1 MPNHN
6 RNQQGFV
13 LVVSLILLVIV
24 TILVVNAM
32 RVTTMNEKMAGNY
45 MDRNRAY
52 QAAEQAL
59 RQGESLLQNNAETC
73 LSGCTGSNV
82 NGVGA
87 VASGN
92 AVPSTWSDNGASNAN
107 VITGQATSA
116 KYLVNQLSDTLRPVD
131 KSSCKAYSIM
141 GRGQGIDSRSVVIL
155 QTIAYVCPVS

>member
-1 MPNHN
+1 MPINF

-45 MDRNRAY
+45 MDRNRAF
-52 QAAEQAL
+52 QAAEQAM

-73 LSGCTGSNV
+73 LSGCTGTNV
-82 NGVGA
+82 SGVGS
-87 VASGN
+87 VATGN
-92 AVPSTWSDNGASNAN
+92 TIPNTWSDNGSSSAN
-107 VITGQATSA
+107 MITGQATSG
-116 KYLVNQLSDTLRPVD
+116 KYLVNQLSDTLRPSD

-141 GRGQGIDSRSVVIL
+141 GRGQGIDSRSVVVL